1 MKEILERAIDA
12 VGRRFGR
19 ETVAQFVRFSLVGAF
34 NTGLDFSVY
43 LFLTRTFAFWGEHPV
58 RASATSFCVGVIS
71 SFILNNF
78 WTFGFSGQRWHARI
92 VKFATVATV
101 GLSLNSLIMY
111 ALVHAGTYDVLAK
124 ATATVTVVLWNFT
137 MQKTWT
143 FRERPEPVL
152 EEVEDEE

>member
-1 MKEILERAIDA
+1 MKDVLDRVLDT
-12 VGRRFGR
+12 VGRRIGR
-19 ETVAQFVRFSLVGAF
+19 ETAAQFVRFALVGAF

-43 LFLTRTFAFWGEHPV
+43 LFLTRTFSFWGDHPV
-58 RASATSFCVGVIS
+58 RASATSFCVGVVS

-78 WTFGFSGQRWHARI
+78 WTFGFSGARWHARI
-92 VKFATVATV
+92 VKFATVASV

-124 ATATVTVVLWNFT
+124 ACATGLVVLWNFT

-143 FRERPEPVL
+143 FRERRVPVPEEA
-152 EEVEDEE
+152 EEE